1 MPTYK
6 VTDPSTGRAVKL
18 TGDSPPT
25 EQELEEIFAS
35 LPKMEVE
42 QERTFPEKLAGFGE
56 SAAAIGSGMIA
67 EPIAG
72 LAGLVSLPFEGA
84 DAGGVVNKV
93 KDALTYQPRTELGQQ
108 YVQNVGEAPVL
119 KQIGETMQAASQGA
133 GDFAYNTTGSP
144 VAGAI
149 ATAVPEAIMQAVGL
163 RAPAAAGSVAAKRSA
178 ALSGQADN
186 LLNPTAEQ
194 AAKVIQSGK
203 VTDVASVANADPKFF
218 DAMKDLNMTAEPL
231 PSFSSRNP
239 EYRGVEMGL
248 SAIPGS
254 PIAAQGL
261 QFTDEL
267 AKTADDIIRQYGGEL
282 DKPLASNQFRA
293 KMDST
298 LSQMEDQASDAYKLI
313 GERLDKKVAAQP
325 TKTMEFVNNEY
336 QDLAL
341 GIDDPDVPAVV
352 RDVVK
357 SLSPRQREV
366 DGAVQSVPATYANM
380 DKVRRQIGAALYK
393 KEGQFKD
400 AESGLLS
407 RMYSTLTEDMDLMAE
422 AQGLSSEVK
431 AAKSIV
437 AQRKGVEERLQ
448 TLLGKD
454 LKNDVVPAVESALGK
469 LKSGKIEDFRRTM
482 DLIPEADR
490 QSILMTA
497 MNKAFRGNAQG
508 ADRMDAT
515 QYSKWHA
522 DTLRNPSVRKAFEK
536 YAPPD
541 ALQKLDSMN
550 IIASGIATA
559 LKDKKPTGVVNA
571 MFNEKSGILRN
582 LAGKAAGVAANAA
595 TKGLAGGVVNDIVTA
610 STNQAKAAG
619 NLLSDP
625 ALAQAIREGVE
636 AGYVSGRAKSAR
648 IEAAN
653 KKLAKSKK
661 YQDWANTL
669 SESDRAKL
677 LSVGAVNFILESS
690 DEDGK

>member
-6 VTDPSTGRAVKL
+6 VTDPTTGRTVKL

-42 QERTFPEKLAGFGE
+42 QERTFPEKIAGFGE
-56 SAAAIGSGMIA
+56 SAAALGSGMVA
-67 EPIAG
+67 EPLAG
-72 LAGLVSLPFEGA
+72 LAGLASLPFKGA
-84 DAGGVVNKV
+84 EAGGVVNKV

-108 YVQNVGEAPVL
+108 YVQNVAEAPII
-119 KQIGETMQAASQGA
+119 KQIGETMQAASKGA
-133 GDFAYNTTGSP
+133 GDLAYGMTGSP
-144 VAGAI
+144 AAGAI
-149 ATAVPEAIMQAVGL
+149 ASAIPEGVVQAIGL
-163 RAPAAAGSVAAKRSA
+163 RTPAAAGAVASKQSA
-178 ALSGQADN
+178 RLAGQSDE
-186 LLNPTAEQ
+186 LMNPTAQQ
-194 AAKVIQSGK
+194 AASVIQSGK
-203 VTDVASVANADPKFF
+203 VADVADIANPDPQFF
-218 DAMKDLNMTAEPL
+218 KAMQDLDIKSEPL
-231 PSFSSRNP
+231 PSFSSQNP

-267 AKTADDIIRQYGGEL
+267 AKKADEIISRYGGEL
-282 DKPLASNQFRA
+282 DKPLASNQFRS
-293 KMDST
+293 KMDKT
-298 LSQMEDQASDAYKLI
+298 LGEMEDQASDAYKLI
-313 GERLDKKVAAQP
+313 GERLNKKVDAQP
-325 TKTMEFVNNEY
+325 IKTMEFVNNEY

-341 GIDDPDVPAVV
+341 GLDDPDVPSVVKDVV
-352 RDVVK
+352 R

-366 DGAVQSVPATYANM
+366 DGAIQAVPATYANM

-407 RMYSTLTEDMDLMAE
+407 RMYATLTDDMDAMAD

-431 AAKSIV
+431 AAKAIV
-437 AQRKGVEERLQ
+437 AKRKGVEQKLQ
-448 TLLGKD
+448 DLLGKD
-454 LKNDVVPAVESALGK
+454 LKNDVVPAVESALTK

-482 DLIPEADR
+482 DLIPESDR

-497 MNKAFRGNAQG
+497 MNKAFRGTAQG

-550 IIASGIATA
+550 IIASGVSKA

-595 TKGLAGGVVNDIVTA
+595 TKGLAGGVVNDIISA

-653 KKLAKSKK
+653 KKLEKSKK

-669 SESDRAKL
+669 SESDKAKL
-677 LSVGAVNFILESS
+677 SSVGAVNFILSQQE
-690 DEDGK
+690 EEE

>member
-6 VTDPSTGRAVKL
+6 VTDPTTGRTVKL

-25 EQELEEIFAS
+25 EQELEEIFSS

-42 QERTFPEKLAGFGE
+42 KQSTFPEKLAGFGE

-72 LAGLVSLPFEGA
+72 LAGLASLPFEGA
-84 DAGGVVNKV
+84 DAGGVVDKV
-93 KDALTYQPRTELGQQ
+93 KNALTYQPRTELGQQ

-119 KQIGETMQAASQGA
+119 KQIGETMQAASKGA
-133 GDFAYNTTGSP
+133 GDFAYDVTGSP
-144 VAGAI
+144 AAGAI
-149 ATAVPEAIMQAVGL
+149 ATAIPEALMQAVGL
-163 RAPAAAGSVAAKRSA
+163 RAPAAAGAVAAKQSTKLA
-178 ALSGQADN
+178 DQADS
-186 LLNPTAEQ
+186 LMNPTAQQ
-194 AAKVIQSGK
+194 AATVIQSGK
-203 VTDVASVANADPKFF
+203 VADVADIANPDPQFF
-218 DAMKDLNMTAEPL
+218 KAMQDLGIKSEPL
-231 PSFSSRNP
+231 PSFSSQNP

-267 AKTADDIIRQYGGEL
+267 AKKADDIISQYGGEL
-282 DKPLASNQFRA
+282 DKPLASNQFRS

-325 TKTMEFVNNEY
+325 VKTMEFVNNEY

-341 GIDDPDVPAVV
+341 GINDPDVPSIVK
-352 RDVVK
+352 DMVK

-380 DKVRRQIGAALYK
+380 DKKRKDIGAALYK
-393 KEGQFKD
+393 KEGPFKD
-400 AESGLLS
+400 ADSGLLS
-407 RMYSTLTEDMDLMAE
+407 RLYATLTDDMDAMAG
-422 AQGLSSEVK
+422 AQGLSNEVK
-431 AAKSIV
+431 SAKAIV
-437 AQRKGVEERLQ
+437 AKRKGIEQKLQ
-448 TLLGKD
+448 DLLGKD
-454 LKNDVVPAVESALGK
+454 LKNDVVPAVESALTK

-482 DLIPEADR
+482 DLIPETER
-490 QSILMTA
+490 QAILMTA
-497 MNKAFRGNAQG
+497 MNKAFRGTAQG

-541 ALQKLDSMN
+541 ALQRLDSMN
-550 IIASGIATA
+550 IIASGISRA

-595 TKGLAGGVVNDIVTA
+595 TKGLAGGVVNDIISA

-653 KKLAKSKK
+653 SKLAKSKK

-669 SESDRAKL
+669 SESDKARL
-677 LSVGAVNFILESS
+677 SSVGAVNFILNQQE
-690 DEDGK
+690 EEK

>member
-6 VTDPSTGRAVKL
+6 VTDPATGRTVKL

-42 QERTFPEKLAGFGE
+42 RETTFPEKAAGFGE
-56 SAAAIGSGMIA
+56 AAATIASGMIA
-67 EPIAG
+67 EPVAGIAG
-72 LAGLVSLPFEGA
+72 LASLPFKGA
-84 DAGGVVNKV
+84 DSGSVVNKV
-93 KDALTYQPRTELGQQ
+93 RDALTYQPSTELGQQ
-108 YVQNVGEAPVL
+108 YIQNIAEAPVI
-119 KQIGETMQAASQGA
+119 KQIGETMQAASKGA
-133 GDFAYNTTGSP
+133 GDFAYNLTGSP
-144 VAGAI
+144 AAGGVASAI
-149 ATAVPEAIMQAVGL
+149 PEAVLQAAGF
-163 RAPAAAGSVAAKRSA
+163 RAPSAAGSAAGR
-178 ALSGQADN
+178 QADR
-186 LLNPTAEQ
+186 LSSQADAMLNPTAQQ

-203 VTDVASVANADPKFF
+203 VMDVASIANPDPRFF
-218 DAMKDLNMTAEPL
+218 QAMKELDIKSEPL

-267 AKTADDIIRQYGGEL
+267 AMKADEIIKQYGGEL
-282 DKPLASNQFRA
+282 DKPLASNQFRT
-293 KMDST
+293 KMDET
-298 LSQMEDQASDAYKLI
+298 LGQMEDQASDAYRLI

-325 TKTMEFVNNEY
+325 LKTMEFINNEY

-341 GIDDPDVPAVV
+341 GIDDPDVPPVI
-352 RDVVK
+352 RDALK
-357 SLSPRQREV
+357 SLSPRQREI

-380 DKVRRQIGAALYK
+380 DKLRKKIGAALYK

-407 RMYSTLTEDMDLMAE
+407 RMYSTITEDMDAMAE
-422 AQGLSSEVK
+422 AQGLSNEVK

-437 AQRKGVEERLQ
+437 AKRKGIEEKLQ
-448 TLLGKD
+448 TLMGKD
-454 LKNDVVPAVESALGK
+454 LKNDVIPAVETAIKG
-469 LKSGKIEDFRRTM
+469 LKSGKIENFRRTM
-482 DLIPEADR
+482 DLVPEQDR
-490 QSILMTA
+490 QSILMTS
-497 MNKAFRGNAQG
+497 MNEAFRGDAYG
-508 ADRMDAT
+508 SDRMDAK
-515 QYSKWHA
+515 QYAKWHA

-536 YAPPD
+536 YLPQD

-550 IIASGIATA
+550 IIAQGIATA
-559 LKDKKPTGVVNA
+559 MNDRKPTGVVNA
-571 MFNEKSGILRN
+571 MFNDKSGILRN

-595 TKGLAGGVVNDIVTA
+595 TKGIAGGVVNEIITE

-653 KKLAKSKK
+653 KKLARSKK
-661 YQDWANTL
+661 YQEWANTL
-669 SESDRAKL
+669 SESDKARL

-690 DEDGK
+690 EEDSE

>member
-1 MPTYK
+1 MPTYE
-6 VTDPSTGRAVKL
+6 VTDPKTGVTVEL

-35 LPKMEVE
+35 LPKYKVE

-72 LAGLVSLPFEGA
+72 LAGLASMPFTGA
-84 DAGGVVNKV
+84 DAGGVVDKV
-93 KDALTYQPRTELGQQ
+93 KSALTYQPKTELGQQ
-108 YVQNVGEAPVL
+108 YVQNVGEAPVI
-119 KQIGETMQAASQGA
+119 KQIGETMQAASRGA
-133 GDFAYNTTGSP
+133 GDFAYDMTGSP
-144 VAGAI
+144 TAGAI
-149 ATAVPEAIMQAVGL
+149 ATAIPEALMQAVGL
-163 RAPAAAGSVAAKRSA
+163 RAPAGAGAVAAKQSTKLA
-178 ALSGQADN
+178 GQADS
-186 LLNPTAEQ
+186 LMNPTAQQ
-194 AAKVIQSGK
+194 AASVIQSGK
-203 VTDVASVANADPKFF
+203 VADVADIANPDPQFF
-218 DAMKDLNMTAEPL
+218 KAMQDLDIKSEPL
-231 PSFSSRNP
+231 PSFSSQNP

-267 AKTADDIIRQYGGEL
+267 AKKADEIISQYGGEL
-282 DKPLASNQFRA
+282 DKPLASNQFRS

-298 LSQMEDQASDAYKLI
+298 LSQMEDQASDTYKLI

-325 TKTMEFVNNEY
+325 VKTMEFVNNEY

-341 GIDDPDVPAVV
+341 GIDDPDVPSVV
-352 RDVVK
+352 KDVVK

-366 DGAVQSVPATYANM
+366 DGSVQAVPATYANM

-407 RMYSTLTEDMDLMAE
+407 RMYATLTDDMDAMAD
-422 AQGLSSEVK
+422 AQGLSNEVRSAK
-431 AAKSIV
+431 AIV
-437 AQRKGVEERLQ
+437 AKRKGIEQKLQ
-448 TLLGKD
+448 DLLGKD
-454 LKNDVVPAVESALGK
+454 LKNDVAPAVESALTK

-482 DLIPEADR
+482 DLIPEAER
-490 QSILMTA
+490 QTILMTA
-497 MNKAFRGNAQG
+497 MNKAFRGTAQG

-550 IIASGIATA
+550 IIASGISKA

-582 LAGKAAGVAANAA
+582 LAGRAAGVAANAA
-595 TKGLAGGVVNDIVTA
+595 TKGLAGGVVNDIISA

-653 KKLAKSKK
+653 KKLARSKK

-669 SESDRAKL
+669 SESDKAKL
-677 LSVGAVNFILESS
+677 SSVGAVNFILSQQE
-690 DEDGK
+690 EEK